1 MKKILLIFLILLLSK
16 HTNANSIVGKGL
28 FCSRI
33 SDTER
38 YEKYL
43 AIHIFDKKRIDV
55 WTYPGPDLKEE
66 MHNYEIDKLDIYFIP
81 NVVERTKF
89 SGKLNRK
96 DLTAKIMNIDY
107 QCIAKD
113 IDGLDF
119 TASTLKNYIKKIS
132 KKEKSNETVNCEN
145 AYDC

>member
-1 MKKILLIFLILLLSK
+1 MKKIFLIFLILLFSK
-16 HTNANSIVGKGL
+16 HTNANTIVGKGI
-28 FCSRI
+28 FCSRV
-33 SDTER
+33 SDIER

-55 WTYPGPDLKEE
+55 WTYPGYLKEE
-66 MHNYEIDKLDIYFIP
+66 MHNYEIDGLDIYFIP

-113 IDGLDF
+113 IDGFDF
-119 TASTLKNYIKKIS
+119 TASTLKNYIEKIT
-132 KKEKSNETVNCEN
+132 KKEKYNETVNCEN